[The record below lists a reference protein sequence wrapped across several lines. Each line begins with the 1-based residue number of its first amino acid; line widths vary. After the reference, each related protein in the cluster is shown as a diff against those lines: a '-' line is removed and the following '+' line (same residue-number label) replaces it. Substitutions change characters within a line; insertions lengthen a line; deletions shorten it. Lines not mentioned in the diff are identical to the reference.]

1 MIRKTT
7 IAATLTAMVAGLV
20 AARAAGA
27 QDEFPMTLYWDTG
40 LIDIPAAWV
49 APISGDFTVNYSG
62 KRFSVDPNDQKL
74 DYSKSINSQLTF
86 SLAFAGRVELGV
98 AAFSSNP
105 EQGLFAKGLLIRED
119 DFRERGGFA
128 RWVVPS
134 VALGVRN
141 VGRFDE
147 IDRFGIGYELIPPF
161 AQGNDE
167 PNARHRP
174 DAAHREFQ
182 TSNSLYG
189 VATKSFNLAEIR
201 PNFPDFSF
209 SVTAGYGSGLFKDDG
224 DLPEGT
230 YSKHDRGGLFYGVK
244 TDFAAG
250 SNLILTLMFEDN
262 SWDYNAG
269 LSLAYRGIRGGLYF
283 TELGAGSRTDAAALG
298 AGASE
303 ADSARHIAASLY
315 NYQKTVFT
323 LGWQS
328 NVFALLRGEFLQNKA
343 AALERAR
350 EGLLAEIT
358 ARQQR
363 IAALELEIN
372 RYEAQNLLELEQ
384 RRQKADAELRA
395 EREQL
400 RRLEDRLRALEAQ
413 QGTTP
418 RRPPQQQQR

>member
-7 IAATLTAMVAGLV
+7 VAATLTVTFAGLV

-27 QDEFPMTLYWDTG
+27 QTEFPMTLYWDTG

-49 APISGDFTVNYSG
+49 APITGDFTINYSG
-62 KRFSVDPNDQKL
+62 KRFTTDPNDQKL
-74 DYSKSINSQLTF
+74 DYSKSVNSQLTF

-128 RWVVPS
+128 RWVIPS
-134 VALGVRN
+134 IAIGVRN
-141 VGRFDE
+141 VGRYE
-147 IDRFGIGYELIPPF
+147 SIDRFGIGYELIPPF
-161 AQGNDE
+161 AQGNDT
-167 PNARHRP
+167 PNARHRE
-174 DAAHREFQ
+174 DAAHRAFE
-182 TSNSLYG
+182 TTNTLYG
-189 VATKSFNLAEIR
+189 VGTKTFNLAEIR

-209 SVTAGYGSGLFKDDG
+209 SVTAGYGSGLFSDDG
-224 DLPEGT
+224 NLGSR
-230 YSKHDRGGLFYGVK
+230 YASHDRGGLFYGVK
-244 TDFAAG
+244 TDFSAG
-250 SNLILTLMFEDN
+250 PNLILSAMFEDN

-269 LSLAYRGIRGGLYF
+269 ISLAYRGLRGGIYF
-283 TELGAGSRTDAAALG
+283 TELGAGQREAATPLA
-298 AGASE
+298 AGSST
-303 ADSARHIAASLY
+303 ADSANAIAASLY
-315 NYQKTVFT
+315 GYQKTVFT

-328 NVFALLRGEFLQNKA
+328 NVFALLRGEFLQNRA
-343 AALERAR
+343 AALERQR

-384 RRQKADAELRA
+384 RRQQAEAELRA

-400 RRLEDRLRALEAQ
+400 RRLEERLRILEQ
-413 QGTTP
+413 QNPT
-418 RRPPQQQQR
+418 RPPQQQRR